1 MAEKF
6 KFDKENLEIKEQSK
20 LERILKIILADFV
33 AIFLITVISYL
44 VYSYAFESQMEKDL
58 KVQNKIL
65 KQEFE
70 NSYKLYFKNESEL
83 KKLEQ
88 QDSNLY
94 KVLFLSSPNF
104 KTDKTI
110 INIEELKGRKAVV
123 QAKKNEKNLKQF
135 ITDLKA
141 KNESFTN
148 LWDSLDAGDVNN
160 IPTIMPIPRIDN
172 KEFLIYG
179 FGIKMNIIYGIN
191 QFHRGIDIDANY
203 NTPVLS
209 TMNGKV
215 IKISSDKTKGKYI
228 IIRNGNYKTGFYH
241 LEDIKVKQGQ
251 KVSKEQ
257 LIGTVG
263 TSGRSLLPHLHY
275 EVQYKDELVNPIFF
289 IFMSVLPQEYS
300 KIYKKSILTG
310 ISLD

>member
-6 KFDKENLEIKEQSK
+6 KFDKENLEIKEQNK
-20 LERILKIILADFV
+20 FEQILKIILADFV
-33 AIFLITVISYL
+33 LIFLITIIAYL
-44 VYSYAFESQMEKDL
+44 VYSYSFESQEEKDL
-58 KVQNKIL
+58 KAQNKIL
-65 KQEFE
+65 KKEFE
-70 NSYKLYFKNESEL
+70 NSYKLYLKNENEL
-83 KKLEQ
+83 RKLEQ

-94 KVLFLSSPNF
+94 KVLFLSDPDSKIENR
-104 KTDKTI
+104 I
-110 INIEELKGRKAVV
+110 IDISDLKGRNAVV
-123 QAKKNEKNLKQF
+123 QAKKNDKNLKQF

-141 KNESFTN
+141 KNQKFIN
-148 LWDSLDAGDVNN
+148 IWDSVELKDINN
-160 IPTIMPIPRIDN
+160 IPTIIPIPRIAN

-191 QFHRGIDIDANY
+191 QFHKGIDIDATY

-215 IKISSDKTKGKYI
+215 IKTASNRTKGKYI
-228 IIRNGNYKTGFYH
+228 IIQNGNYKTGFYH

-251 KVSKEQ
+251 KVSKGQ

-263 TSGRSLLPHLHY
+263 VSGRSLLPHLHY
-275 EVQYKDELVNPIFF
+275 EVQYKDQYVNPIFF
-289 IFMSVLPQEYS
+289 IFMSVSPQEYS
-300 KIYKKSILTG
+300 KIYKRSIFTG